1 MMRALEYFHQF
12 TIPLLGR
19 FNTAAESLHTQFVP
33 QLGESELPVKHLLVA
48 LASLQEQTV
57 MQSGNS
63 SELGV
68 LSANH
73 YQKALVLL
81 ADRAQTLDVQVVLVS
96 CLLSIA
102 LENFRRDTQTS
113 FMHLK
118 SGLRVLREWKAS
130 LQSHPYNTGDASD
143 NIEKFIEPVFAQ
155 LELTAALTGDDDKDG
170 PNHET
175 QLRWVRPS
183 MPNVFSDFATARE
196 KLYEI
201 GYWMNILNKQES
213 LFKAG
218 SQRFIDVDL
227 LFNQWE
233 NAFAMY
239 RAAVPSPSSF
249 DEIEHRAMK
258 AVYDLHYQTFLC
270 QGHPE
275 TEMVYDSYHE
285 KFEDLIKTAEDIFN
299 YDDDVYDI
307 NKCKTGTP
315 YSRDPGIVPICW
327 STSVNCRDPTIRRR
341 AIALLKAHHARC
353 GDADDCSAA
362 AIGEEI
368 IRVEEEG
375 LNVQSSGDIPEERR
389 ARPLMCDLTKE
400 GKMTM
405 TYSRYPY
412 MEPETVTV
420 PLRQDLSPAVLPFKL
435 FPLGQ
440 SSRLAGYQGLFRPKF
455 YSCRCKSYGIS

>member
-63 SELGV
+63 SQLSV
-68 LSANH
+68 LSATH
-73 YQKALVLL
+73 YQKALKLL
-81 ADRAQTLDVQVVLVS
+81 ADQAHTPDVQVVLVS

-113 FMHLK
+113 FVHLK
-118 SGLRVLREWKAS
+118 SGLRVLREWKANIES
-130 LQSHPYNTGDASD
+130 EPYNRRDASD

-155 LELTAALTGDDDKDG
+155 LELTAAITGDDDKDG
-170 PNHET
+170 PNHTT
-175 QLRWVRPS
+175 QLRWMRPS
-183 MPNVFSDFATARE
+183 MPNMFQDFATARE
-196 KLYEI
+196 KFYEI
-201 GYWMNILNKQES
+201 GYWMNILNKEES

-218 SQRFIDVDL
+218 SPRFVDVDL
-227 LFNQWE
+227 LFSQWDT
-233 NAFAMY
+233 AFATY
-239 RAAVPSPSSF
+239 RATVPAPSSF
-249 DEIEHRAMK
+249 DEVERRAMK
-258 AVYDLHYQTFLC
+258 AVYDLHYQTFVC
-270 QGHPE
+270 QGYPE
-275 TEMVYDSYHE
+275 TEMVYDNYNN
-285 KFEDLIKTAEDIFN
+285 KFEDLIWTAENIFDN
-299 YDDDVYDI
+299 EDDVYDLS
-307 NKCKTGTP
+307 KCKTGTP
-315 YSRDPGIVPICW
+315 YSRDPGIVPLGW
-327 STSVNCRDPTIRRR
+327 STSINCRDPRIRRR

-353 GDADDCSAA
+353 GDTDDCSAA
-362 AIGEEI
+362 ALGEEI
-368 IRVEEEG
+368 IRIEEEG
-375 LNVQSSGDIPEERR
+375 LDVQSSADVPEERR
-389 ARPLMCDLTKE
+389 ARPLMCDLTKK

-420 PLRQDLSPAVLPFKL
+420 PLRQDLAPPVLPFKL

-440 SSRLAGYQGLFRPKF
+440 ASRLAGYQGLFRPKF